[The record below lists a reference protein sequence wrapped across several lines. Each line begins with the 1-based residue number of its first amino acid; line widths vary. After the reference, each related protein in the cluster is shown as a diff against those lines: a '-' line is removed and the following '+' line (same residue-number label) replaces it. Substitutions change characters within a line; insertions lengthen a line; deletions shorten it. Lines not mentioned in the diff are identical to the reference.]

1 MGHKTDLG
9 GQGSPQLDI
18 QQLQVS
24 QDLQLSNA
32 AQVLDT
38 VLIVQLVDPVHRY
51 LELVGL
57 TQDDHLERATNGR
70 GYEG

>member
-70 GYEG
+70 GYEE